1 MIRVLRRRVALLT
14 DEEQLRR
21 LLSRAASVEERG
33 PSGCP
38 SVDNIT
44 FPLLDWRIRVRV
56 NSGPDKVIEFRAS
69 KQHTVEAELP
79 SATQWSLHEV
89 SRGTFVELNPVTP
102 TRRPGFRHFGLET
115 NDIGV
120 TTANLKQRGI
130 GVRTES
136 ERHEIDVGEF
146 HDTRRYPNRVG
157 GPASRFASPASDGPL
172 EVRSSV
178 CGRC

>member
-130 GVRTES
+130 GV
-136 ERHEIDVGEF
+136 GE
-146 HDTRRYPNRVG
+146 PNLSG
-157 GPASRFASPASDGPL
+157 TKSMLANFTTPDGIQIELVDPRPGSL
-172 EVRSSV
+172 HRQAMD
-178 CGRC
+178 RWK